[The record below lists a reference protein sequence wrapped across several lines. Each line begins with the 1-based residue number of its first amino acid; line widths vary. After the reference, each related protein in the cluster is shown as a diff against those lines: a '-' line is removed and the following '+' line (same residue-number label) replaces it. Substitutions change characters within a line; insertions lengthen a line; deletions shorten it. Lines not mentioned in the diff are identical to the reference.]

1 MEIGSLSKYISVKS
15 LMCGKLVHVLFQKN
29 QNTTKITIKVMF
41 SFYLLIPIS

>member
-15 LMCGKLVHVLFQKN
+15 LMCGKLVLFQKD